1 MRDASVTHR
10 PRRRSRSLNAT
21 ERQTL
26 IDRYREG
33 PAEVDCALDGICD
46 AELDFRIADGA
57 WTPRE
62 VVHHLADSEMTSAI
76 RIRRLIA
83 EEEPLIVGYDQEE
96 FARRLYYGRPIAGSL
111 LALAGARASTAEFL
125 DELQE
130 SDWERF
136 GTHSEYP
143 EPFTVIG
150 WLEYYADHA
159 HDHADQIRR
168 SREAYRQQ

>member
-1 MRDASVTHR
+1 MD
-10 PRRRSRSLNAT
+10 AT
-21 ERQTL
+21 ERQRL
-26 IDRYREG
+26 IERYREG
-33 PAEVDCALDGICD
+33 PAEVDRALEGITE
-46 AELDFRIADGA
+46 AELDFRIAEGA

-62 VVHHLADSEMTSAI
+62 VVHHLGDSEMTSAI

-83 EEEPLIVGYDQEE
+83 EDQPLIVGYDQEE
-96 FARRLYYGRPIAGSL
+96 FARRLYYTRPIESSL
-111 LALAGARASTAEFL
+111 AAFAGARASTADFLEEF
-125 DELQE
+125 QE

-136 GTHSEYP
+136 GTHSEYE

-168 SREAYRQQ
+168 SREAYRAQQ

>member
-1 MRDASVTHR
+1 M
-10 PRRRSRSLNAT
+10 
-21 ERQTL
+21 ERQRL

-33 PAEVDCALDGICD
+33 PVEVDRALDGIVD
-46 AELDFRIADGA
+46 AELDFRIADGE

-83 EEEPLIVGYDQEE
+83 EDEPVIVGYDQEE
-96 FARRLYYGRPIAGSL
+96 FARKLSYGRPIAGSL
-111 LALAGARASTAEFL
+111 LALAGARASTADLLEQF
-125 DELQE
+125 QE
-130 SDWERF
+130 SDWTRF

-150 WLEYYADHA
+150 WLEYYAEHA

-168 SREAYRQQ
+168 SRAAYRDR

>member
-1 MRDASVTHR
+1 MDTAIR
-10 PRRRSRSLNAT
+10 N
-21 ERQTL
+21 QL

-33 PAEVDCALDGICD
+33 PAEVDRALEGITEE
-46 AELDFRIADGA
+46 ELDFRIADGE

-83 EEEPLIVGYDQEE
+83 EDEPVIVGYDQEE
-96 FARRLYYGRPIAGSL
+96 FARRLYYGRPIASSL
-111 LALAGARASTAEFL
+111 LALAGARASTADFL
-125 DELQE
+125 GAFQE

-143 EPFTVIG
+143 GPFSVIG

-168 SREAYRQQ
+168 SREAFRQR

>member
-1 MRDASVTHR
+1 LDA
-10 PRRRSRSLNAT
+10 A
-21 ERQTL
+21 ERQKL

-33 PAEVDCALDGICD
+33 PAEVDRALEEIADV
-46 AELDFRIADGA
+46 ELDFRIAEGE
-57 WTPRE
+57 WSPRE

-83 EEEPLIVGYDQEE
+83 EEEPVIVGYDQEE
-96 FARRLYYGRPIAGSL
+96 FARRLYYGRPIEGSL
-111 LALAGARASTAEFL
+111 LALAGARASTADFL
-125 DELQE
+125 DEFQE

-136 GTHSEYP
+136 GTHSEFP

-159 HDHADQIRR
+159 HDHAAQIRR
-168 SREAYRQQ
+168 SRSAYRQR

>member
-1 MRDASVTHR
+1 MDSVLR
-10 PRRRSRSLNAT
+10 N
-21 ERQTL
+21 QL

-33 PAEVDCALDGICD
+33 PAVVDRALAGITED
-46 AELDFRIADGA
+46 ELDFRIADGE

-83 EEEPLIVGYDQEE
+83 EKEPLIVGYDQEE

-111 LALAGARASTAEFL
+111 LAFAGARMSTADFLAEF
-125 DELQE
+125 QE

-136 GTHSEYP
+136 GTHSEFP
-143 EPFTVIG
+143 GPFTVIG

-168 SREAYRQQ
+168 SRAAYHQRAGVSG

>member
-1 MRDASVTHR
+1 MDKS
-10 PRRRSRSLNAT
+10 
-21 ERQTL
+21 ERKRL
-26 IDRYREG
+26 IDKYREG
-33 PAEVDCALDGICD
+33 PAEIDRALEEVIEE
-46 AELDFRIADGA
+46 ELDFRIAEGE

-83 EEEPLIVGYDQEE
+83 EEEPVIVGYDQEE

-111 LALAGARASTAEFL
+111 LALAGARASTADFL
-125 DELQE
+125 DEFQE

-136 GTHSEYP
+136 GTHSEFP
-143 EPFTVIG
+143 GPFTVIG

-168 SREAYRQQ
+168 SREAYRQR

>member
-1 MRDASVTHR
+1 MDSALR
-10 PRRRSRSLNAT
+10 N
-21 ERQTL
+21 QL

-33 PAEVDCALDGICD
+33 PDEVDRALAGITED
-46 AELDFRIADGA
+46 ELDFRIADGE

-83 EEEPLIVGYDQEE
+83 EKEPLIVGYDQEE

-111 LALAGARASTAEFL
+111 LAFAGARMSTADFLAEF
-125 DELQE
+125 EE

-136 GTHSEYP
+136 GTHSEFP

-159 HDHADQIRR
+159 HGHADQIRR
-168 SREAYRQQ
+168 SREAYRQRAVVSE

>member
-1 MRDASVTHR
+1 MDSVLR
-10 PRRRSRSLNAT
+10 N
-21 ERQTL
+21 QL

-33 PAEVDCALDGICD
+33 PAVVDRALAGITED
-46 AELDFRIADGA
+46 ELDFRIADGE

-83 EEEPLIVGYDQEE
+83 EKEPLIVGYDQEE

-111 LALAGARASTAEFL
+111 LALAGARMSTADFLAEF
-125 DELQE
+125 QE

-136 GTHSEYP
+136 GTHSEFP
-143 EPFTVIG
+143 GPFTVIG
-150 WLEYYADHA
+150 WLEYYANHA

-168 SREAYRQQ
+168 SRAAYRQRAGISE

>member
-1 MRDASVTHR
+1 MNES
-10 PRRRSRSLNAT
+10 
-21 ERQTL
+21 ERKRL
-26 IDRYREG
+26 IDKYRQG
-33 PAEVDCALDGICD
+33 PAEVDRALEGISEE
-46 AELDFRIADGA
+46 ELDFRIAEGE

-83 EEEPLIVGYDQEE
+83 EEQPVIVGYDQEE
-96 FARRLYYGRPIAGSL
+96 FARRLYYSRPIAGSL

-125 DELQE
+125 EEFQE
-130 SDWERF
+130 ADWERF
-136 GTHSEYP
+136 GTHSEFP

-168 SREAYRQQ
+168 SRAAFRER

>member
-1 MRDASVTHR
+1 MDKS
-10 PRRRSRSLNAT
+10 
-21 ERQTL
+21 ERKRL
-26 IDRYREG
+26 IDKYREG
-33 PAEVDCALDGICD
+33 PAEVDRALDGITD
-46 AELDFRIADGA
+46 EELDFRIAEGE

-62 VVHHLADSEMTSAI
+62 VIHHLADSEMTSAI

-83 EEEPLIVGYDQEE
+83 EEEPVIVGYDQEE

-111 LALAGARASTAEFL
+111 LALAGARASTMDFLAEF
-125 DELQE
+125 QE

-136 GTHSEYP
+136 GTHSEFP
-143 EPFTVIG
+143 GPFTVIG

-168 SREAYRQQ
+168 SRAAYRER

>member
-1 MRDASVTHR
+1 MNPA
-10 PRRRSRSLNAT
+10 
-21 ERQTL
+21 ERKRL

-33 PAEVDCALDGICD
+33 PAEVDRALAGITE
-46 AELDFRIADGA
+46 AELDFRIAAGE

-62 VVHHLADSEMTSAI
+62 VVHHLADSEMTAAI

-83 EEEPLIVGYDQEE
+83 EEEPMIAGYDQEE
-96 FARRLYYGRPIAGSL
+96 FARRLYYHRPVEGSL
-111 LALAGARASTAEFL
+111 LAFAGARSSTADFLEEF
-125 DELQE
+125 QE

-136 GTHSEYP
+136 GWHNEYDG
-143 EPFTVIG
+143 PFTVIG

-168 SREAYRQQ
+168 SRAAATAK

>member
-1 MRDASVTHR
+1 MNSG
-10 PRRRSRSLNAT
+10 
-21 ERQTL
+21 ERQRL

-33 PAEVDCALDGICD
+33 PAEIDRALEGITE
-46 AELDFRIADGA
+46 AELDFQIADGE

-83 EEEPLIVGYDQEE
+83 ENQPVIVGYDQEE
-96 FARRLYYGRPIAGSL
+96 FARRLYYTRPIEGSL
-111 LALAGARASTAEFL
+111 AALAGARASTADFL
-125 DELQE
+125 DEFQE

-136 GTHSEYP
+136 GSHSEYA

-168 SREAYRQQ
+168 SREAYRGR

>member
-1 MRDASVTHR
+1 MDSVLR
-10 PRRRSRSLNAT
+10 N
-21 ERQTL
+21 QL
-26 IDRYREG
+26 IERYREG
-33 PAEVDCALDGICD
+33 PAEVDRALAGITED
-46 AELDFRIADGA
+46 ELDFRIADGE

-83 EEEPLIVGYDQEE
+83 EKEPLIVGYDQEE

-111 LALAGARASTAEFL
+111 LALAGARMSTADFLAEF
-125 DELQE
+125 QE

-136 GTHSEYP
+136 GTHSEFP
-143 EPFTVIG
+143 GPFTVIG

-159 HDHADQIRR
+159 HDHAYQIRR
-168 SREAYRQQ
+168 SREAYRQRAVASE

>member
-1 MRDASVTHR
+1 
-10 PRRRSRSLNAT
+10 LNAK
-21 ERQTL
+21 ERQRL

-33 PAEVDCALDGICD
+33 PAEVDRALAGISE
-46 AELDFRIADGA
+46 AALDFRIADGE

-76 RIRRLIA
+76 RVRRLIA
-83 EEEPLIVGYDQEE
+83 EEEPVIVGYDQEE

-125 DELQE
+125 DEFQE

-136 GTHSEYP
+136 GTHSEFP
-143 EPFTVIG
+143 GPFTVIG

-168 SREAYRQQ
+168 SREAYRRQ